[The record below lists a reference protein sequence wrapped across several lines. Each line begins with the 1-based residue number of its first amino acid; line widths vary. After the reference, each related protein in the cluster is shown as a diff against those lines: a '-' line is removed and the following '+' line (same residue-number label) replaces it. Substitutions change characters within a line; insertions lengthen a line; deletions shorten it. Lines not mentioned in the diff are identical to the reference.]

1 MAKLR
6 LHIILAIAFSC
17 LGCNNNENSN
27 KLDDV
32 YYKVSNDLASYYQ
45 QISSRDTTKLISDLA
60 TIDSLDESI
69 YEHRGLVHLKMTIYN
84 ELGRKNEALLFLS
97 EVPDSILQENTVMNG
112 KTYTIDGKIVRVMTE
127 GFFADTESKKI
138 EKYNQAANMLENYLE
153 TNVDENALMKYIGI
167 KSCIVSKANLS
178 KMIDE
183 YEKTGRY
190 QKDFLDMLRS
200 VNWEDTTQVE
210 VEVMRNN

>member
-69 YEHRGLVHLKMTIYN
+69 YEHRGLVQLKMTIYN

-97 EVPDSILQENTVMNG
+97 EVPDSILQENTV
-112 KTYTIDGKIVRVMTE
+112 T
-127 GFFADTESKKI
+127 
-138 EKYNQAANMLENYLE
+138 
-153 TNVDENALMKYIGI
+153 
-167 KSCIVSKANLS
+167 
-178 KMIDE
+178 
-183 YEKTGRY
+183 
-190 QKDFLDMLRS
+190 
-200 VNWEDTTQVE
+200 
-210 VEVMRNN
+210 